1 MIPPSQYYEIVFS
14 YIGEELITKICTF
27 GNDGKMFHE
36 RTFTKIGEG
45 LRGFFFLEFCISD
58 FSSFTICYFGK

>member
-45 LRGFFFLEFCISD
+45 LRGFFFFRVLH
-58 FSSFTICYFGK
+58 K